1 MVQVDYGNGL
11 ECMLMRAYST
21 TPLREKSEKSPITL
35 AYELPSYRL
44 VNPFAEIHFGVC
56 AT

>member
-21 TPLREKSEKSPITL
+21 TPMREKSEKSPITL
-35 AYELPSYRL
+35 AYELPSYHL
-44 VNPFAEIHFGVC
+44 VNAFVELFFVVC